1 MTLVD
6 IQRPT
11 RKIHLTGERLTRY
24 ERIIGD
30 LGPRL
35 TPIEQALNAM
45 IDGTSIQTAGW
56 MPGNNWDGTPFQ
68 AIWEVCGQDREESA
82 KAFGLIVW
90 KVFEKRPETWAS
102 AKGMI
107 DGKEIPSRTYFRWPS
122 EAEASRPNA

>member
-6 IQRPT
+6 VQKPT
-11 RKIHLTGERLTRY
+11 RTIQLTGELRTRY
-24 ERIIGD
+24 ERIAKD

-35 TPIEQALNAM
+35 ALIEEILNDM
-45 IDGTSIQTAGW
+45 IEGTDIQTAGW

-68 AIWEVCGQDREESA
+68 AIWEVCGGDREEAA

-107 DGKEIPSRTYFRWPS
+107 DGKEIPSRTYFRWPN
-122 EAEASRPNA
+122 EG